1 MATKKILIIDDD
13 IDLVEAMRLTLESAD
28 FEVIDAQDGKKGLE
42 KVSTNSPDLVILDV
56 MMGTQDEGFH
66 VAYQIRNNSETS
78 DIPLIMLTA
87 LGLSLPLIQEPR
99 RFSIP
104 PNTSLKIS
112 SARRSVTQKM
122 RRRAFSSTD
131 RGSLPWMADR
141 SNFNSA

>member
-66 VAYQIRNNSETS
+66 VAYQIRNNAETS

-87 LGLSLPLIQEPR
+87 VGQETGFSFDKEKDEEFLPVNEFLEKPIDPDTLIELVKKNLGQ
-99 RFSIP
+99 
-104 PNTSLKIS
+104 
-112 SARRSVTQKM
+112 
-122 RRRAFSSTD
+122 
-131 RGSLPWMADR
+131 
-141 SNFNSA
+141 